1 MRFRFT
7 SKQSRRLL
15 LAGVVLCAALPSA
28 GQEGVLVPTEPVRKG
43 RSWTQTYEFKTET
56 RLARKLILRTDAGFI
71 HVRTTGTDS
80 VTMRVIATVVARDA
94 QAARAVLGT
103 LRIIARP
110 TRDGVAVRGDIEKT
124 PRGRRAWVRLVYEIE
139 VPRRYNVGVETGGG
153 GINIETLDGAIRAVT
168 AGGNIVIEDVTGSVN
183 ARSAGGNIRLGNIGA
198 AIEAR
203 TAGGMIHV
211 GNIEGDAA
219 LETSGGAIIGGRVAG
234 AVEAIT
240 AGGDIVLEAAG
251 GRIQARTLGG
261 QIHIGESGG
270 TVQAQSSGGSVIV
283 AGSRGAAD
291 IRTMGGSIELLEIK
305 GSVHAQTLA
314 GSIRALIEARQE
326 DFGESELLAR
336 VGDIT
341 VYLPEGLAFN
351 IEAKIDGAVGHKI
364 KSDFPLQMHTGDLH
378 PATVVSGSGEVN
390 GGGKVLKIRT
400 TGGDIYIIKVTASNA
415 REIQQR
421 SALMRRKIHED
432 IQRRLRIAI
441 QRTRE
446 PHWEVSNRDHDH

>member
-1 MRFRFT
+1 MRFSFT
-7 SKQSRRLL
+7 SARLL
-15 LAGVVLCAALPSA
+15 LAAVILCATVPSA
-28 GQEGVLVPTEPVRKG
+28 AQEGVLVPTEPVQKG

-56 RLARKLILRTDAGFI
+56 LPARKLILRTDAGFI

-80 VTMRVIATVVARDA
+80 VTVRVTATVVARDA
-94 QAARAVLGT
+94 QAARSVLDT
-103 LRIIARP
+103 LRIVARP

-124 PRGRRAWVRLVYEIE
+124 PRRRRAWARLVYEIE

-183 ARSAGGNIRLGNIGA
+183 ARSAGGNIRLGDIGA
-198 AIEAR
+198 TIEVR
-203 TAGGMIHV
+203 TAGGVIHV

-219 LETSGGAIIGGRVAG
+219 LETSGGTIIGGRIGG
-234 AVEAIT
+234 AVEAVT

-251 GRIQARTLGG
+251 GRIQARTMGG

-270 TVQAQSSGGSVIV
+270 TVQAHSNGGSVLV
-283 AGSRGAAD
+283 FGGRGAAD

-305 GSVHAQTLA
+305 GPIHARTSA

-326 DFGESELLAR
+326 DFGASELHSMI
-336 VGDIT
+336 GDIT
-341 VYLPEGLAFN
+341 VYLPEDLAFN
-351 IEAKIDGAVGHKI
+351 IEATIDGAVGHVI
-364 KSDFPLQMHTGDLH
+364 KSDFPLQIHTGDLH
-378 PATVVSGSGEVN
+378 AVAVVSGSGSVN
-390 GGGKVLKIRT
+390 GGGEVLKIRT
-400 TGGDIYIIKVTASNA
+400 TGGDIYIIKVTASNV
-415 REIQQR
+415 REIRRR
-421 SALMRRKIHED
+421 SELMRRKIHED

-446 PHWEVSNRDHDH
+446 RHREVNRDKDR